1 MEIVQG
7 IKRLKSISQARLNF
21 RRRPI
26 LCTNLYRNLMQ
37 ASNFGDT
44 FDQLFFE
51 FFYEIFTEDACYLF
65 CTMAQKRPKWPKS
78 QIQGVLPQLLFS
90 CQPRFE
96 AGLCIPRCREGYI
109 GAGSLCWSLTK
120 KTTAR
125 GAPKSPQTCPSDRPV
140 KYAGL
145 CFKCPEGY
153 TASGPSCV
161 KT

>member
-7 IKRLKSISQARLNF
+7 IKRLKSISQAQLNF

-26 LCTNLYRNLMQ
+26 LCTFLYRNLMQ
-37 ASNFGDT
+37 ASNVGGT

-51 FFYEIFTEDACYLF
+51 FFMKFSEKMPVYFFY
-65 CTMAQKRPKWPKS
+65 TMVQKRPNWPKS
-78 QIQGVLPQLLFS
+78 QVKRLRPELLFS

-125 GAPKSPQTCPSDRPV
+125 GAPKSPQNCPSDRPV

-145 CFKCPEGY
+145 CFKCPKGY